1 MKNRVDLHLHS
12 SASDG
17 SHTPAELV
25 RLCLDCGLHYIGLTD
40 HDTTGGIPEAL
51 DAAWG
56 TPLTV
61 MPGVEISTETDGPN
75 EVHILG
81 YCIDHQSKSLQER
94 LTRLRESRYERAHK
108 MLDLLEQNGCPVS
121 WQQVSSLAGTG
132 SIGRPHI
139 AQAMVQAR
147 YVESVEMAF
156 QRYLGRGAP
165 AYVPRAKLLPAEA
178 IQLVLEAGGVP
189 VLAHPSRIM
198 EQVPA
203 LVRAGLQGIE
213 AYYYGYPEPEVAYI
227 LGIAEKHGLIVTGGT
242 DFHGVGITSAPEPGA
257 VYVPESAVE
266 ALQECERR
274 GPDCRDP
281 ESLLLAASSPA

>member
-1 MKNRVDLHLHS
+1 M
-12 SASDG
+12 
-17 SHTPAELV
+17 
-25 RLCLDCGLHYIGLTD
+25 CLDHGLRIIGLTD
-40 HDTTGGIPEAL
+40 HDTTGGIQEAL

-61 MPGVEISTETDGPN
+61 IPGVEISTEAEGPN
-75 EVHILG
+75 EIHILG
-81 YCIDHQSKSLQER
+81 YHIDYQSELLQER
-94 LTRLRESRYERAHK
+94 LTSLRKSRYDRAHK
-108 MLDLLEQNGCPVS
+108 MLDLLAQNGCPVS
-121 WQQVSSLAGTG
+121 WQRVSSLAGTG

-139 AQAMVQAR
+139 AQAMVEAR

-165 AYVPRAKLLPAEA
+165 AYVPRAKLLPTEA
-178 IQLVLEAGGVP
+178 IQLVLSSGGVP

-203 LVRAGLQGIE
+203 LVRAGLLGIE
-213 AYYYGYPEPEVAYI
+213 AYYYGYPEPEVEHI
-227 LGIAEKHGLIVTGGT
+227 LGIAKKHGLIVTGGT

-257 VYVPESAVE
+257 VHVPQSAAE

-274 GPDCRDP
+274 GLIHQDQKPP
-281 ESLLLAASSPA
+281 LIATSSPA

>member
-1 MKNRVDLHLHS
+1 MKSRLDLHLHS

-17 SHTPAELV
+17 SHTPADLV
-25 RLCLDCGLHYIGLTD
+25 RMCLDRGLRYIGLTD
-40 HDTTGGIPEAL
+40 HDTTGGIQEAL

-61 MPGVEISTETDGPN
+61 IPGVEISTETEGPN

-81 YCIDHQSKSLQER
+81 YHIDYQSEPLQER

-108 MLDLLEQNGCPVS
+108 VLDLLAQNGCPVS
-121 WQQVSSLAGTG
+121 WQRVSSLAGTG

-139 AQAMVQAR
+139 AQAMVEAR

-156 QRYLGRGAP
+156 QRYLRRGAP

-203 LVRAGLQGIE
+203 LVQAGLKGIE
-213 AYYYGYPEPEVAYI
+213 AYYFGYPEPEIEHI
-227 LGIAEKHGLIVTGGT
+227 LGIAEKHGLIATGGT
-242 DFHGVGITSAPEPGA
+242 DFHGVGITNAPEPGA
-257 VYVPESAVE
+257 VYVPDSAVE
-266 ALQECERR
+266 ALQACERHI
-274 GPDCRDP
+274 PVYTDQ
-281 ESLLLAASSPA
+281 ESTLLATSSPT

>member
-12 SASDG
+12 TASDG
-17 SHTPAELV
+17 SHTPTELV
-25 RLCLDCGLHYIGLTD
+25 HICLDRGLHTIGLTD
-40 HDTTGGIPEAL
+40 HDTTGGVQEAL

-61 MPGVEISTETDGPN
+61 IPGVEISTEAEGPN
-75 EVHILG
+75 EIHILG
-81 YCIDHQSKSLQER
+81 YYIDYRSELLQER
-94 LTRLRESRYERAHK
+94 LALLRESRYRRAHK
-108 MLDLLEQNGCPVS
+108 VLDLLAQNGCPVS
-121 WQQVSSLAGTG
+121 WQRVSSLAGTG

-139 AQAMVQAR
+139 AQAMVEAR

-178 IQLVLEAGGVP
+178 IQVVLSSGGVP

-198 EQVPA
+198 EHVPA

-213 AYYYGYPEPEVAYI
+213 AYYYGYPEPEIEHI

-257 VYVPESAVE
+257 VYVPQAAIE

-274 GPDCRDP
+274 RLVREDQNP
-281 ESLLLAASSPA
+281 SLLATSSPA